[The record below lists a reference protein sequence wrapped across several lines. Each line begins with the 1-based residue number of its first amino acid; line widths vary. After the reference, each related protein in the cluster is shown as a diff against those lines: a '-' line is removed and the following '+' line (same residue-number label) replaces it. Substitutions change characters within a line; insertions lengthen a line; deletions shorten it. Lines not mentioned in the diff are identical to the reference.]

1 MTHLLAIISIVLY
14 IGATLLNFVQ
24 LWRAQSGGKVGVMAR
39 WAFIVAFVLHT
50 ATMGFVIQ
58 DPRLL
63 LMDNGADYFLWVSW
77 GLALVYLALERRL
90 NYPLIGAFVIPA
102 VVLFMGSSSYLLH
115 KEGGSLIVQSA
126 EKGEGVVL
134 SLLHAV
140 AALVSVVSLAL
151 ALVVS
156 VVFLIVERRLKRKK
170 GTALAATGPNLQ
182 ILDSLNKQ
190 LAQVG
195 FGAISLVIVSGGLW
209 AVSEQKPVFSSD
221 TSVVSGIAVWMLLA
235 FILNARLV
243 LRWSAKQVSRLTV
256 IVTAWFFVTVF
267 VVMAFAGRFAH
278 TSLAG

>member
-14 IGATLLNFVQ
+14 IGATLLSFVQ
-24 LWRAQSGGKVGVMAR
+24 LWRAQSGGAIGRMAR
-39 WAFIVAFVLHT
+39 WSFILAFVLHT
-50 ATMGFVIQ
+50 ITMGYVIQ
-58 DPRLL
+58 DPRLV

-77 GLALVYLALERRL
+77 ALALVYLALERRL
-90 NYPLIGAFVIPA
+90 SYPIIGAFVIPA

-115 KEGGSLIVQSA
+115 QDGDSLIVESA
-126 EKGEGVVL
+126 AKGEGVVL
-134 SLLHAV
+134 SVLHAV

-156 VVFLIVERRLKRKK
+156 VVFLILERRLKRKK
-170 GTALAATGPNLQ
+170 GAAITSSGPSLQ

-195 FGAISLVIVSGGLW
+195 FGAISLVILSGGLW

-221 TSVVSGIAVWMLLA
+221 TSVVSGIAVWILLA
-235 FILNARLV
+235 FILNTRLV

-256 IVTAWFFVTVF
+256 IVTAWFFITVF

>member
-24 LWRAQSGGKVGVMAR
+24 LWRAQSGGKVGVAAR
-39 WAFIVAFVLHT
+39 WAFIIAFALHT
-50 ATMGFVIQ
+50 ATMGFVVQ

-126 EKGEGVVL
+126 EKGDGVIL

-170 GTALAATGPNLQ
+170 GAALTSSGPNLQ